1 MDSETITTTMKDND
15 KMIYAI
21 AISSAVASGIMNYKE
36 QTKVPEPVPVVQQA
50 PQQEQPKQPE
60 LKVQDKDERN
70 K

>member
-1 MDSETITTTMKDND
+1 MKEND

-21 AISSAVASGIMNYKE
+21 AISSAVASGILNYKE
-36 QTKVPEPVPVVQQA
+36 QTKVPDTPPVVQTA

-60 LKVQDKDERN
+60 LKSQDKDERN

>member
-1 MDSETITTTMKDND
+1 
-15 KMIYAI
+15 MIYAI

-36 QTKVPEPVPVVQQA
+36 QTKVPEPPPVVQPA

-60 LKVQDKDERN
+60 LKTQDKDERN